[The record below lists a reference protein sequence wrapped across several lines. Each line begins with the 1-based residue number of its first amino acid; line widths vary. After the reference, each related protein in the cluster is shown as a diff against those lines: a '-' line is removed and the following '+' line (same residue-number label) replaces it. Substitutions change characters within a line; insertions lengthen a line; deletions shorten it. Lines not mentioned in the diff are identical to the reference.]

1 MTTTSHHHDLR
12 ASVAAASR
20 TLAEHGLLI
29 GTAGNVS
36 ARRGDVVAVTATGA
50 VLADATVDD
59 VTVVDLSGAVVEG
72 FLAPTSELA
81 LHLGVLRAAPP
92 DRVAAVVHTHAPKA
106 TALSLVLDELPV
118 VHYQQLTLGGAL
130 RVAPFH
136 AFGTPE
142 LAAAVGAALDGRLAA
157 LMANHGAVA
166 LGPDLAGA
174 IENALL
180 LEWLAD
186 LYLRAAVVGVP
197 RPLDDAQQQAVIA
210 HATRLGYGTT
220 KRVSA

>member
-20 TLAEHGLLI
+20 RLAEHGLLI

-36 ARRGDVVAVTATGA
+36 SRRGEVVAVTATGA

-59 VTVVDLSGAVVEG
+59 VTVVDLDGAVIEG
-72 FLAPTSELA
+72 SLAPTSELA
-81 LHLGVLRAAPP
+81 LHLGVLRSAPP
-92 DRVAAVVHTHAPKA
+92 ERVSAVVHTHAPKA

-118 VHYQQLTLGGAL
+118 IHYQQLALGGIL

-180 LEWLAD
+180 VEWLAD

-197 RPLDDAQQQAVIA
+197 RPLDEAQQRAVIA
-210 HATRLGYGTT
+210 HATRLGYGAT

>member
-1 MTTTSHHHDLR
+1 MTTTSHHYDLR

-20 TLAEHGLLI
+20 ALAEHGLLI

-72 FLAPTSELA
+72 SLAPTSELA

-180 LEWLAD
+180 VEWLAD

-220 KRVSA
+220 RRVSA

>member
-20 TLAEHGLLI
+20 TLAAHGLLI

-36 ARRGDVVAVTATGA
+36 ARSGDVVAVTATGA
-50 VLADATVDD
+50 VLADATADD
-59 VTVVDLSGAVVEG
+59 VTVVDLGGAVVEG
-72 FLAPTSELA
+72 SLAPTSELA

-157 LMANHGAVA
+157 LMAHHGAVA

-180 LEWLAD
+180 VEWLAD

>member
-1 MTTTSHHHDLR
+1 MTTTSHHYDLR

-36 ARRGDVVAVTATGA
+36 ARSGDVVAVTATGA

-72 FLAPTSELA
+72 SLAPTSELA

-180 LEWLAD
+180 VEWLAD

>member
-36 ARRGDVVAVTATGA
+36 ARSGDVVAVTATGA

-72 FLAPTSELA
+72 SLAPTSELA

-180 LEWLAD
+180 VEWLAD

>member
-20 TLAEHGLLI
+20 TLAGHGLLI

-36 ARRGDVVAVTATGA
+36 AREGDVVAVTATGV
-50 VLADATVDD
+50 VLADATLDD
-59 VTVVDLSGAVVEG
+59 VTVVDLDGAVIEG
-72 FLAPTSELA
+72 TLAPTSELA
-81 LHLGVLRAAPP
+81 LHLGVLRSAPP
-92 DRVAAVVHTHAPKA
+92 ENVSAVVHTHAPNA

-118 VHYQQLTLGGAL
+118 VHYQQLILGGPL

-157 LMANHGAVA
+157 LMANHGTVA
-166 LGPDLAGA
+166 LGPNLATA
-174 IENALL
+174 IEHALL
-180 LEWLAD
+180 VEWLAE
-186 LYLRAAVVGVP
+186 LYLRAATVGTP
-197 RPLDDAQQQAVIA
+197 RSLDGAQQHAVIA
-210 HATRLGYGTT
+210 HATRLGYGAT
-220 KRVSA
+220 KPVTA

>member
-1 MTTTSHHHDLR
+1 MTTTSHHYDLR

-72 FLAPTSELA
+72 SLAPTSELA

-180 LEWLAD
+180 VEWLAD

>member
-29 GTAGNVS
+29 VTAGNVS
-36 ARRGDVVAVTATGA
+36 ARHGDVVAVTATGA
-50 VLADATVDD
+50 VLAEATVDD
-59 VTVVDLSGAVVEG
+59 VTVVDLDGALIEG
-72 FLAPTSELA
+72 SLAPTSELA
-81 LHLGVLRAAPP
+81 LHLGVLRSAPP
-92 DRVAAVVHTHAPKA
+92 ERVSAVVHTHAPKA

-118 VHYQQLTLGGAL
+118 IHYQQLTLGGAL

-142 LAAAVGAALDGRLAA
+142 LAVAVGAALDGRLAA

-166 LGPDLAGA
+166 LGPDLAAA
-174 IENALL
+174 IGNALL
-180 LEWLAD
+180 VEWLAD
-186 LYLRAAVVGVP
+186 LYLRAAVVGTP
-197 RPLDDAQQQAVIA
+197 RPLDEAPQQAVIA
-210 HATRLGYGTT
+210 HATRLGYGAT

>member
-36 ARRGDVVAVTATGA
+36 ARSGDVVAVTATGA
-50 VLADATVDD
+50 VLADAAVDD

-72 FLAPTSELA
+72 SLAPTSELA

-118 VHYQQLTLGGAL
+118 VHYQQLTLGGPL

-180 LEWLAD
+180 VEWLAD

-220 KRVSA
+220 QRVSA